1 MAGGGTHPPKWKT
14 SLYSEEQ
21 LQNAMQSVQ
30 SKRLFIKHPQLLIL

>member
-1 MAGGGTHPPKWKT
+1 MAGGGTHPPKQKT

-30 SKRLFIKHPQLLIL
+30 SKRFFMKQIRSC